1 MVDTF
6 NAVILATVAGCL
18 ALVAETPPEML
29 KIRETR
35 SAAKVG
41 RANETLIVFGS
52 LVG

>member
-1 MVDTF
+1 MVETF

-18 ALVAETPPEML
+18 ALVAEMPLETL

-35 SAAKVG
+35 SVVNVG
-41 RANETLIVFGS
+41 RANDTLIVFGS